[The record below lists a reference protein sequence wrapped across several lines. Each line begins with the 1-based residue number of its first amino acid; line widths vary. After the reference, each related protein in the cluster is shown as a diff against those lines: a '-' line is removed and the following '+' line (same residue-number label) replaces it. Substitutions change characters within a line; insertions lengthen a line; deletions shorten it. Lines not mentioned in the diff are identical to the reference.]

1 MNKRILFCVETTKQ
15 ADTDYAYIKDTIDYY
30 FVQSSK
36 ITIRPVYME
45 SKSRYKSKAV
55 QEDIKRQSGLADT
68 SVIYCIDTDDY
79 DISPED
85 RTLLEQIRQYC
96 KKKGYEFIFFCKDVE
111 DVYCGKRIP
120 DTQKIKAIKQF
131 RSTHAIAKT
140 NPKLLE
146 KEQYQPHCSNIL
158 NVLNKFWAMKD
169 TGNTIDRNRE

>member
-96 KKKGYEFIFFCKDVE
+96 E
-111 DVYCGKRIP
+111 KR
-120 DTQKIKAIKQF
+120 DMN
-131 RSTHAIAKT
+131 SYSSAKT
-140 NPKLLE
+140 WKMFIAAREFRTPRRSK
-146 KEQYQPHCSNIL
+146 QSNSSEALMPSQRQIRSSWKK
-158 NVLNKFWAMKD
+158 NSTSRTAA
-169 TGNTIDRNRE
+169 TY

>member
-68 SVIYCIDTDDY
+68 CVIYCIDTDDY

-96 KKKGYEFIFFCKDVE
+96 E
-111 DVYCGKRIP
+111 KR
-120 DTQKIKAIKQF
+120 DTN
-131 RSTHAIAKT
+131 SYSSAKT
-140 NPKLLE
+140 
-146 KEQYQPHCSNIL
+146 
-158 NVLNKFWAMKD
+158 
-169 TGNTIDRNRE
+169 